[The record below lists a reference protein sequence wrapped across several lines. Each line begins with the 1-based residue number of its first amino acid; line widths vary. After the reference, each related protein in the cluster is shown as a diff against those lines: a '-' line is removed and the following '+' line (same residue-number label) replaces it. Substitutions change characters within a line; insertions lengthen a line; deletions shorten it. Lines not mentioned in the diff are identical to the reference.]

1 MFVGSDFVACLKL
14 VNALCMKTMKKKVN
28 RQPTKDGR
36 IVNIKTKKTEESIFI
51 MEYFQSDNSE
61 KRISEE
67 EAEEIAWRPFYNSK
81 ASDEEG

>member
-1 MFVGSDFVACLKL
+1 
-14 VNALCMKTMKKKVN
+14 MKKKAN
-28 RQPTKDGR
+28 RQPTKDKR
-36 IVNIKTKKTEESIFI
+36 TVNIKSKKTEESILI
-51 MEYFQSDNSE
+51 MEDLQLDYSE